1 MRPRDFI
8 RYIQVC
14 ADSDARLG
22 KTHIDP
28 ETVRREDKSFS
39 NYLRNEIED
48 EIHGLLPDI
57 KAILDTLANLRK
69 TEFKGDEFRAV
80 YSAALDKGSVTTKD
94 PKFVLQVLFH
104 FSVIGNRPRQKLL
117 QFFRYSNK
125 EARFNVNENII
136 VHRGLYISANNMKND
151 RTPASRQSCRFQ
163 RAEWRSACDPR
174 TTPCGAGLRRQFPC
188 RGRAWL
194 GPLATQAAAASVRS
208 SAPCLSRRKPVS
220 QPMRAALRAFSGEV
234 GTGSPQKMRPLK
246 DNKSEFRSNGIG
258 NSLRPVGSALSG
270 PPLFE
275 MPAQIVDRGKAEFSE
290 VRLSKSAFV
299 PATYKIRTKSAK
311 SRGLEKDGRRER
323 ISGLSRALAVQSFVC
338 EGPCLLG
345 IFARPQPDRECLA
358 DLRQL
363 GAGCGA

>member
-1 MRPRDFI
+1 MKTLSEKRAHVGLSRLARFASARGINPENIDDSAIEGFIAGVREGSRAADPGGAIQNFLTAWHTAFSPINVRYGFRQGKRMDSFDYIARSTLMRPRDFI

-125 EARFNVNENII
+125 EARFNVNEN
-136 VHRGLYISANNMKND
+136 A
-151 RTPASRQSCRFQ
+151 
-163 RAEWRSACDPR
+163 
-174 TTPCGAGLRRQFPC
+174 
-188 RGRAWL
+188 
-194 GPLATQAAAASVRS
+194 
-208 SAPCLSRRKPVS
+208 VS
-220 QPMRAALRAFSGEV
+220 NPKCNRAA
-234 GTGSPQKMRPLK
+234 
-246 DNKSEFRSNGIG
+246 
-258 NSLRPVGSALSG
+258 
-270 PPLFE
+270 
-275 MPAQIVDRGKAEFSE
+275 
-290 VRLSKSAFV
+290 
-299 PATYKIRTKSAK
+299 
-311 SRGLEKDGRRER
+311 
-323 ISGLSRALAVQSFVC
+323 
-338 EGPCLLG
+338 
-345 IFARPQPDRECLA
+345 
-358 DLRQL
+358 
-363 GAGCGA
+363 